1 MAIDEQR
8 IRRSLHTKL
17 AEALGD
23 DEAALLMEYLPPV
36 GWADVATKRDVDAL
50 AVSTKRDLDVLRTEL
65 RAEMSTMRGDLHAEI
80 ADLKSALLMWLVPT
94 VIGSV
99 AVAVTLS
106 RVV

>member
-1 MAIDEQR
+1 MAVDEQR
-8 IRRSLHTKL
+8 IRHSLHARLVDT
-17 AEALGD
+17 LGA

-36 GWADVATKRDVDAL
+36 GWADIA
-50 AVSTKRDLDVLRTEL
+50 TKRDLDTIRVEMGALR
-65 RAEMSTMRGDLHAEI
+65 SDLHAEI

-99 AVAVTLS
+99 GVAVTLS